1 MLDDGL
7 RPTTSEKLYEQAS
20 IVSKLID
27 VFRCHGAVELN
38 ITDLIPQA
46 YERERERVGGTGW
59 ALETRGQHQ
68 PEGPPYILS
77 VLRDPAIFSSHSS
90 CLTRP

>member
-46 YERERERVGGTGW
+46 YERDWVGQGGRWRRADNTSPRVRPT
-59 ALETRGQHQ
+59 
-68 PEGPPYILS
+68 
-77 VLRDPAIFSSHSS
+77 SSAS
-90 CLTRP
+90 